1 MEVFFFPRSTF
12 TLWLWN
18 KQSQIMT
25 WSTWEGGNKEEQQ
38 MLIHAN
44 SLCIPASCLSA
55 LRPRLKYFTLKI
67 DCHENVYIC
76 RLRHG
81 YLTQTHD
88 GRNRVQSFLSL
99 TSTLHPSAVGMNNW
113 LQMIFF
119 FLEWTEISDSVLV
132 WLETYV
138 FLNLVKRNT
147 SVADTSLMDG
157 RWYRWCSGSL

>member
-1 MEVFFFPRSTF
+1 
-12 TLWLWN
+12 
-18 KQSQIMT
+18 
-25 WSTWEGGNKEEQQ
+25 

-44 SLCIPASCLSA
+44 SVFIHASCLSA

-99 TSTLHPSAVGMNNW
+99 TSTLHLSAVGMNN
-113 LQMIFF
+113 
-119 FLEWTEISDSVLV
+119 
-132 WLETYV
+132 
-138 FLNLVKRNT
+138 
-147 SVADTSLMDG
+147 
-157 RWYRWCSGSL
+157 